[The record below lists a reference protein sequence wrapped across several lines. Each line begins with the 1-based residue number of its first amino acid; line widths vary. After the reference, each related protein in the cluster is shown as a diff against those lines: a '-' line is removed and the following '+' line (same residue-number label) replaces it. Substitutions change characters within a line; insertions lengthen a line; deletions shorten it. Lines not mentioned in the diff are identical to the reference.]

1 MWSVMSG
8 IDVSNRQK
16 EEQQHACQSCMNSV
30 VQTFSYYQEQIAQQK
45 REKQKLQMEQKKQM
59 NALTKK
65 IEALEKK
72 VATLEKQK

>member
-1 MWSVMSG
+1 MSG
-8 IDVSNRQK
+8 VDVSNTNRQK
-16 EEQQHACQSCMNSV
+16 EEQQHACQLCMNSV

-65 IEALEKK
+65 IEALEKI
-72 VATLEKQK
+72 VAKLEKQK